1 MSSFQQYLEQIK
13 GDIDEIEPE
22 EVHEKLARGDEMVV
36 VDVRERDE
44 WENGFIPDA
53 HLLGRGFLESRISGV
68 VDDPSEEVIL
78 YCAGGVR
85 SALAASALEAMGY
98 VNVKSMAGGFGR
110 WAQHGFPVDTRRS
123 LSQEQL
129 ARYSRHLLMPEVGE
143 EGQLKLLDAKVLLV
157 GAGGLGSPT
166 AMYLAAAGVG
176 TLGIVDGDTV
186 DMSNLQRQLLHTED
200 RVGVAKVD
208 SAEQAINAINSD
220 VDVRKYPYRID
231 SSNVMELFAEY
242 DIVVDG
248 CDNFPTRYLVND
260 ACYML
265 DKVNVHGSI
274 FRFDGQVTVFQPNAG
289 PCYRCLYP
297 EPPPPGM
304 APSCA
309 EAGVLGVLPGIIGV
323 AQAIETIKVILG
335 IGRPLVGRLLTFD
348 ALQMSFKPLNIR
360 RDPECPL
367 CGDNPTVTELIDYE
381 HFCSLSEL

>member
-1 MSSFQQYLEQIK
+1 MSLFDSHLAAIK
-13 GDIDEIEPE
+13 NEIDEIEPE
-22 EVHEKLARGDEMVV
+22 AVAEKLRSGGAIL

-44 WENGFIPDA
+44 WENGFLPTA
-53 HLLGRGFLESRISGV
+53 NLLGRGHLEARISRV
-68 VDDPSEEVIL
+68 ADTADEVIV

-85 SALAASALEAMGY
+85 SAFAAHALKAMGY
-98 VNVKSMAGGFGR
+98 TNVRSMAGGFTE
-110 WAQHGFPVDTRRS
+110 WARNSYPVKTRRA
-123 LSQEQL
+123 LSKQQV

-143 EGQLKLLDAKVLLV
+143 EGQIKLLDAKVLCV

-200 RVGVAKVD
+200 RVGTLKVD
-208 SAEQAINAINSD
+208 SAEATLKGINSD
-220 VDVRKYPYRID
+220 IEINKYATRID
-231 SSNVMELFAEY
+231 SNNVMELFGEY
-242 DIVVDG
+242 DVIVDG

-265 DKVNVHGSI
+265 DKPNVHGSI
-274 FRFDGQVTVFQPNAG
+274 FRFDGQVTVFKPNDG

-309 EAGVLGVLPGIIGV
+309 EAGVLGVLPGIVGV
-323 AQAIETIKVILG
+323 AQAIETIKLILG
-335 IGRPLVGRLLTFD
+335 IGEPLVGKLLTFD
-348 ALQMSFKPLNIR
+348 ALSMGFRKLNIR
-360 RDPECPL
+360 RDSGCPL

-381 HFCSLSEL
+381 QFCSFDG